1 MRGYQLPP
9 RGVSQCRILQD
20 REIPFEEPGVA
31 LCAGDADSEPVVIGR
46 PGARIPEFL
55 HVPRRKA
62 DLMVLSMQK
71 LRAVLAGPQN
81 GLSC

>member
-1 MRGYQLPP
+1 M
-9 RGVSQCRILQD
+9 
-20 REIPFEEPGVA
+20 A